1 MSGSHRLRALTLGS
15 PSSALSR
22 SGRFGGTGGAI
33 EAPDDDNSYEYDPLA
48 QLKAVVPYVIKLQR
62 AFRLVRFVYR
72 KFGPSLFVD
81 KEGNASHGQIKFRGV
96 FQHAN
101 WIRVTPSAS
110 VRRLIKLFDQHY
122 KLPKPEVLLTVTGG
136 AQDFQL
142 APDNQ
147 LAFDRGIVS
156 IASSAKAWIFTSGS
170 DAGVMKLVGAAVSR
184 NDVKL
189 PVIGILPWGATNGRD
204 VLMTSKSQ
212 VANYPSVGLTASR
225 AGVPLNP
232 HHTHFVLVDDGR
244 EGAESWGT
252 EIGLRAEL
260 EAACAQTKGTPIVQL
275 VVQGGPGTL
284 ATVLSTAMAGH
295 AIVVLADS
303 GGAATAI
310 HDYCTDGIMAVDERF
325 RHLEDQFKM
334 IKQLNDAYQGHLLN
348 FFSLREDLKESSDLK
363 ECLLQAIIS
372 MIDTI
377 PDQSLLPEG
386 AASKGARSVH
396 HDTDDL
402 RIQENMRRTLRLTVT
417 WDEPALARKILSSA
431 RLGEDGKEVGTLRC
445 VGETLQLA
453 LELQR
458 ARIVQVITELP
469 GFTTVAL
476 NMGRLWLMRDTS
488 GYLTENRMLQ
498 SRIRAKQGEM
508 ISNATTLKGMKARY
522 AVYQRVLS
530 KFFWVIS
537 PVLMRLVKKSNLPQ
551 THDVFFWLVCHGN
564 EEIAR
569 AIWPHCARPVHVA
582 LLGAAISK
590 RMARDLV
597 HPASNQALER
607 AERLQE
613 WALGALETADEER
626 AYKVLRMQIDG
637 NIMRPNSCLDI
648 ARLTSA
654 KMFLTQRHCVSLM
667 SLQWRGGQ
675 PGSSVTIRKSFN
687 YIELLI
693 FAVFPVVNRYLW
705 KHDGGGRC
713 CSRGRQRQKAEAQ
726 TATESII
733 MALGLVYRIVG
744 EERGKVIKRDAMKEM
759 RRTSMQSMGQSRS
772 LLEEVQDPQAVK
784 DKWITELFGAQAS
797 LEEEVNMVASHMTS
811 FYQVPAVKYTL
822 RFLMH
827 CIAIS
832 FYVLLIINFVDPDE
846 LEKRRFRCEDAAQ
859 TPADDRL
866 NCLANKYVPLVSDY
880 NYDEVAWLLMELGLW
895 LDQRY
900 QFVAR
905 TQLKLPSVRGAGRF
919 AWASDVL
926 IIISVA
932 LRYSMEQV
940 SSRISEPGFDGSED
954 DELSRTLEIYKAYK
968 IIISLK
974 TILIFLQTLPYLA
987 VYRPLGV
994 LVIVVTE
1001 MLGDVV
1007 NFSILFATIT
1017 MAFMLGFMGLQ
1028 SAGSFSGHVE
1038 VEKYHAFGVGG
1049 AFWSPLWSVFGE
1061 FDPDQYD
1068 GVASV
1073 VLWIYLFLSAIILV
1087 NLLVAQFSDTFQKVQ
1102 KFAEQEYIFLS
1113 FDRLSDYTHVFL
1125 AQPPLLSGPYILLYL
1140 TALGL
1145 QWLCDKCCCLAQG
1158 RAGTAVSQS
1167 VIGFLESVQINSRG
1181 DIANSNKDED
1191 VPEETSIEP
1200 NILEKTTSKIIEKSM
1215 VLASAKPEKS
1225 NGKPAST
1232 DDTSPKGEKRGSIF
1246 GGGSIANGLRG
1257 STGSTKSGLDA
1268 SVLTQIQ
1275 VPSNGSIHVDI
1286 QEGEEDAADQAAKHE
1301 FDGGTMAEAYL
1312 TFKKAKDKETIDA
1325 RTDLIRDGISSSQRF
1340 LYNEFSEMK
1349 SRFGKMETW
1358 LDESMSQ
1365 RERDRREQ
1373 TGKLMRLETQLGQ
1386 VLTAMGIEAAE
1397 PAPLPDESK
1406 VRVRRRKKRMG
1417 ATPSA
1422 VTLNTSLSPL
1432 PVRSNFSP
1440 GRSRW

>member
-1 MSGSHRLRALTLGS
+1 M
-15 PSSALSR
+15 
-22 SGRFGGTGGAI
+22 
-33 EAPDDDNSYEYDPLA
+33 
-48 QLKAVVPYVIKLQR
+48 AVEPYVIKLQR

-81 KEGNASHGQIKFRGV
+81 KEGNSSHGQIKFRGV

-122 KLPKPEVLLTVTGG
+122 NLPKPEVLLTVTGG
-136 AQDFQL
+136 AQDFLL

-156 IASSAKAWIFTSGS
+156 IASSAKAWIFTAGS
-170 DAGVMKLVGAAVSR
+170 DTGVMKLVGSAVSR

-189 PVIGILPWGATNGRD
+189 PVIGVAPWGASNGRD
-204 VLMTSKSQ
+204 VLLANKSHI
-212 VANYPSVGLTASR
+212 ANYPSVGLTPNR
-225 AGVPLNP
+225 AGAPLNP
-232 HHTHFVLVDDGR
+232 HHTHFVLVDDGS
-244 EGAESWGT
+244 EGPDSWGS
-252 EIGLRAEL
+252 EIGLRSEL
-260 EAACAQTKGTPIVQL
+260 EAACAQAKGTPIVQL
-275 VVQGGPGTL
+275 VVQGGVGTL
-284 ATVLSTAMAGH
+284 TTVLSTAMAGH

-303 GGAATAI
+303 GRAATAI
-310 HDYCTDGIMAVDERF
+310 YDYCTDGMAAVEERF
-325 RHLEDQFKM
+325 RHLEDLFRK
-334 IKQLNDAYQGHLLN
+334 IKQLNDAYQGNLLT

-386 AASKGARSVH
+386 AAHKGARSLYH
-396 HDTDDL
+396 ESDDL
-402 RIQENMRRTLRLTVT
+402 RIEENMRRTLRLTVT
-417 WDEPALARKILSSA
+417 WDEPALARKILSAA

-469 GFTTVAL
+469 GFTTAAL
-476 NMGRLWLMRDTS
+476 NMGRLWLTRDKT
-488 GYLTENRMLQ
+488 GFLTENRMLQ

-508 ISNATTLKGMKARY
+508 ISNAAQLIGMKARY

-530 KFFWVIS
+530 KFFWQIS
-537 PVLMRLVKKSNLPQ
+537 PVLMRLVKKSDLPQ

-569 AIWPHCARPVHVA
+569 TIWPHCARPIHVA

-590 RMARDLV
+590 KMARDLV
-597 HPASNQALER
+597 HPASKLAMER
-607 AERLQE
+607 AERMQE
-613 WALGALETADEER
+613 WAFGALETADEER
-626 AYKVLRMQIDG
+626 AYKVLRMQVDN

-648 ARLTSA
+648 ARLTGA

-667 SLQWRGGQ
+667 SLQWRGGLQ
-675 PGSSVTIRKSFN
+675 GSSVTIRKSFN
-687 YIELLI
+687 YVELLI
-693 FAVFPVVNRYLW
+693 YAVFPVFNRYLW
-705 KHDGGGRC
+705 RNDGGGRC
-713 CSRGRQRQKAEAQ
+713 CSRGRSRKQSGEAQ
-726 TATESII
+726 TATESLI

-744 EERGKVIKRDAMKEM
+744 EERGKVIQRDAIAQM
-759 RRTSMQSMGQSRS
+759 RRPSLSSLGQSRFS
-772 LLEEVQDPQAVK
+772 LLDEAKGTGPASIQ
-784 DKWITELFGAQAS
+784 DKWITELFGAKAR
-797 LEEEVNMVASHMTS
+797 LEEDEEDVASRLTS

-822 RFLMH
+822 RFLIH

-832 FYVLLIINFVDPDE
+832 FYILLILNFVDPDE
-846 LEKRRFRCEDAAQ
+846 LEERRLMCEDPAQ

-866 NCLANKYVPLVSDY
+866 NCLANRYVPLLSDY
-880 NYDEVAWLLMELGLW
+880 NYDEVVWILIETGLW

-926 IIISVA
+926 IIIA
-932 LRYSMEQV
+932 FGLRYSMEQV
-940 SSRISEPGFDGSED
+940 ASRVSEPNYDGNAYNDLNRS
-954 DELSRTLEIYKAYK
+954 LEIYKTYK
-968 IIISLK
+968 IVISLK

-994 LVIVVTE
+994 LVIVVSE

-1007 NFSILFATIT
+1007 NFSILFMTIT
-1017 MAFMLGFMGLQ
+1017 IAFMLGFMGLQ
-1028 SAGSFSGHVE
+1028 SAGSFRGLNE
-1038 VEKYHAFGVGG
+1038 GEDYHAFGVTG

-1061 FDPDQYD
+1061 FEPDQYD
-1068 GVASV
+1068 GIASV

-1125 AQPPLLSGPYILLYL
+1125 AQPPVLSVPYILLYL
-1140 TALGL
+1140 TSLGL
-1145 QWLCDKCCCLAQG
+1145 QWLCNQCCCLAQTS
-1158 RAGTAVSQS
+1158 AGAAMAQS
-1167 VIGFLESVQINSRG
+1167 VYVLLESVHSSSRQEL
-1181 DIANSNKDED
+1181 SSVTNKDD
-1191 VPEETSIEP
+1191 DAPDETQLKP
-1200 NILEKTTSKIIEKSM
+1200 NALEKNAALTSTITKSDE
-1215 VLASAKPEKS
+1215 SQAKQAGS
-1225 NGKPAST
+1225 NEDGRST
-1232 DDTSPKGEKRGSIF
+1232 LPKAEHRGSLF
-1246 GGGSIANGLRG
+1246 RHNGQCGSGKGTLRNVMD
-1257 STGSTKSGLDA
+1257 TD
-1268 SVLTQIQ
+1268 VLNKM
-1275 VPSNGSIHVDI
+1275 PSNRSIHVDI
-1286 QEGEEDAADQAAKHE
+1286 NESEEDPAVQASKHE

-1312 TFKKAKDKETIDA
+1312 TVKVAQDKETIDA
-1325 RTDLIRDGISSSQRF
+1325 RTDMIRDNISSSQRF

-1349 SRFGKMETW
+1349 SRFGKIETW
-1358 LDESMSQ
+1358 LDESMSH
-1365 RERDRREQ
+1365 RERDRLEQ
-1373 TGKLMRLETQLGQ
+1373 KGKLMRLETQLGQ
-1386 VLTAMGIEAAE
+1386 VLTAMGLEAE
-1397 PAPLPDESK
+1397 DPAPLPEEPK
-1406 VRVRRRKKRMG
+1406 VVRVRRRKKRVG
-1417 ATPSA
+1417 SA
-1422 VTLNTSLSPL
+1422 VTLSTSLSPM
-1432 PVRSNFSP
+1432 RSALSP